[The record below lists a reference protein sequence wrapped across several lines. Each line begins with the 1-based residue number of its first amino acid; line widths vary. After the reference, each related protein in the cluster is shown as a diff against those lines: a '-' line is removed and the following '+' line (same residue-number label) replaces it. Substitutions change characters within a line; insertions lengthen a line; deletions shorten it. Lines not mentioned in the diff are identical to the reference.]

1 MKKGSEIE
9 ANLGKAIRA
18 VRVGKGW
25 SQEQLSFECGLH
37 RTYIGAVERGEKN
50 LTVKNLVRIARS
62 LGMAA
67 SALMLS
73 AGF

>member
-9 ANLGKAIRA
+9 ANLGTAIRA
-18 VRVGKGW
+18 ERVGKGW
-25 SQEQLSFECGLH
+25 SQEHLSFECGLH

-62 LGMAA
+62 LGIAA
-67 SALMLS
+67 SALMLA